1 MSSPLLSSDLLLAQ
15 NVLPKATSP
24 GVAQDSSPAPASQS
38 SSSPLANLSPILMM
52 LAIFV
57 PVMLL
62 MSRKQKKDAQAR
74 AHIKKGDRVL
84 TSAGFL
90 GEMVEFD
97 EKIAKVK
104 IAPGTVV
111 QVMTNTLSP
120 YVETP
125 AKGGAPASK
134 ELKEAKASS
143 EKK

>member
-1 MSSPLLSSDLLLAQ
+1 
-15 NVLPKATSP
+15 
-24 GVAQDSSPAPASQS
+24 
-38 SSSPLANLSPILMM
+38 MM

-74 AHIKKGDRVL
+74 AQLKKGDRVL
-84 TSAGFL
+84 SNAGFL
-90 GEMVEFD
+90 GEIVEFD
-97 EKIAKVK
+97 EKLAKVK

-111 QVMTNTLSP
+111 QVMTNTLAP

-125 AKGGAPASK
+125 AKGAAPASK
-134 ELKEAKASS
+134 ELKEAKAGS